1 MEEKAPWY
9 VVTSR
14 ITFLLLFSLCGYTFT
29 VSFGMLLIAVCQEIA
44 VKFDIKE
51 LMLFDKLIRLIM
63 EHPTGTTVAAVIGYL
78 AYIWAVLSKM
88 VKMYTRRHPNEL

>member
-14 ITFLLLFSLCGYTFT
+14 IIFLLLLSLWGYTFT
-29 VSFGMLLIAVCQEIA
+29 VSFGVLLIAAYQEIA
-44 VKFDIKE
+44 VKFDIEE
-51 LMLFDKLIRLIM
+51 LLLFDKLIRLIM

-78 AYIWAVLSKM
+78 AYIWYVLTAV
-88 VKMYTRRHPNEL
+88 VKMYIRKHSNEL